1 MPEHYKNN
9 TPNSSDFRT
18 SGLPNSSTPKKL
30 GYSFPPEWAKHE
42 ATWLSWPHKEES
54 WPGKIETIYEPYCQF
69 IKIVAT
75 GEKVRIN
82 VRDEA
87 MKASAIAHLEK
98 AGADLSQIEFYFNE
112 SNDAWCRDHGPAFVT
127 RGNEKAVVD
136 WGYNAWG
143 GKYPPFDLDDVI
155 PTKIATHFNLPLF
168 TPDIV
173 MEGGS
178 VEFNGAGTI
187 LTSTACLL
195 NENRNPHL
203 TKEQIETYL
212 KEFYGAEQILW
223 VGDGIVGDDTD
234 GHIDDITRF
243 VNEDTVL
250 TVVESNP
257 LDENYLLLQ
266 ENLEALKAM
275 RLRDGRSLNIIK
287 LPMPSPVIHEDTRLP
302 ASYANFYIAN
312 AAVIVP
318 TFRDVN
324 DKIALEII
332 QKAFP
337 DRAVVGIDSTDIIWG
352 LGSFHCLSQQE
363 PLV

>member
-1 MPEHYKNN
+1 
-9 TPNSSDFRT
+9 
-18 SGLPNSSTPKKL
+18 
-30 GYSFPPEWAKHE
+30 
-42 ATWLSWPHKEES
+42 
-54 WPGKIETIYEPYCQF
+54 
-69 IKIVAT
+69 
-75 GEKVRIN
+75 
-82 VRDEA
+82 
-87 MKASAIAHLEK
+87 MKAFAVSELK
-98 AGADLSQIEFYFNE
+98 KVDADLNQIEFYFNE
-112 SNDAWCRDHGPAFVT
+112 SNDAWCRDHGPAFLIQRRYTSNAQHSVS
-127 RGNEKAVVD
+127 NAKAIVD

-155 PTKIATHFNLPLF
+155 PTKIAEHFNLPLF
-168 TPDIV
+168 TPPIV

-187 LTSTACLL
+187 LTSRACLL

-203 TKEQIETYL
+203 NQAQIETYL
-212 KEFYGAEQILW
+212 KEFYGAEQVLW

-250 TVVESNP
+250 TAIESNP
-257 LDENYLLLQ
+257 LDENYILLQ
-266 ENLEALKAM
+266 ENLNELREM
-275 RLRDGRSLNIIK
+275 RLLDGRPLNIIK
-287 LPMPSPVIHEDTRLP
+287 LPMPSPVIYEDTRLP

-324 DKIALEII
+324 DQIALEII
-332 QKAFP
+332 QQAFP
-337 DRAVVGIDSTDIIWG
+337 DREVIGIDSTDIIWG

>member
-1 MPEHYKNN
+1 MTNLFK
-9 TPNSSDFRT
+9 DK
-18 SGLPNSSTPKKL
+18 PKAA
-30 GYSFPPEWAKHE
+30 GYAFPAEWAQHE
-42 ATWLSWPHKEES
+42 ATWLSWPHKEAS
-54 WPGKIETIYEPYCQF
+54 WPGKLETIYTPYCTF
-69 IKIVAT
+69 IKIVAE

-82 VRDEA
+82 INDEQT
-87 MKASAIAHLEK
+87 KAFAIAELQK
-98 AGADLSQIEFYFNE
+98 VGADLSNIEFYLHPT
-112 SNDAWCRDHGPAFVT
+112 NDAWCRDHGPAFLLNEQGT
-127 RGNEKAVVD
+127 EKAVVD

-143 GKYPPFDLDDVI
+143 DKYPPYDLDDVI
-155 PTKIATHFNLPLF
+155 PTKIAQHFNLPLF
-168 TPDIV
+168 LPEIV

-187 LTSTACLL
+187 LTTTACLL

-203 TKEQIETYL
+203 TKVQIEQYL
-212 KEFYGAEQILW
+212 MDYYGAAQVLW
-223 VGDGIVGDDTD
+223 LGDGIVGDDTD

-243 VNEDTVL
+243 VNENTVL

-266 ENLEALKAM
+266 ENLETLKEM
-275 RLRDGRSLNIIK
+275 RLLNGQPLNIIK

-312 AAVIVP
+312 KAVIVP

-324 DKIALEII
+324 DPIALDII
-332 QKAFP
+332 QNAFP
-337 DRAVVGIDSTDIIWG
+337 DRKVVGIDSTDIIWG

-363 PLV
+363 PATKK

>member
-1 MPEHYKNN
+1 MSSFNEVIFNN
-9 TPNSSDFRT
+9 S
-18 SGLPNSSTPKKL
+18 PKKQ
-30 GYSFPPEWAKHE
+30 GYSFPAEWARHE

-54 WPGKIETIYEPYCQF
+54 WPGKIETIYGPYCQF
-69 IKIVAT
+69 IKIVAQ

-82 VRDEA
+82 INDE
-87 MKASAIAHLEK
+87 KTRVFAIAELEK
-98 AGADLSQIEFYFNE
+98 AGADLDQIEFYFNA
-112 SNDAWCRDHGPAFVT
+112 SNDAWCRDHGPAFLISA
-127 RGNEKAVVD
+127 GGKKKAIVD
-136 WGYNAWG
+136 WDYNAWG
-143 GKYPPFDLDDVI
+143 GKYPPYDLDDVI
-155 PTKIATHFNLPLF
+155 PTKIGEHFNLPVYN
-168 TPDIV
+168 PGII

-187 LTSTACLL
+187 LTTTACLL
-195 NENRNPHL
+195 NENRNPGFS
-203 TKEQIETYL
+203 KAQIELYL
-212 KEFYGAEQILW
+212 KEFYGAEQVLW
-223 VGDGIVGDDTD
+223 LGDGIVGDDTD

-266 ENLEALKAM
+266 ENLETLKGL
-275 RLRDGRSLNIIK
+275 RLLNGKPLNIVK

-324 DKIALEII
+324 DAKALEII
-332 QKAFP
+332 RGVFP
-337 DRAVVGIDSTDIIWG
+337 DRQVVGIDSTDIIWG

-363 PLV
+363 PAI